1 MMLDPFYEGLI
12 KLPNTDTH
20 NCFACSPVN
29 SSGLQMI
36 FFSDNNRVY
45 AKVVVPTHMGGWNRI
60 AHGGIIATI
69 LDETMGWA
77 GIYLLE
83 QLTLTKTMTID
94 FAKAVMVGEEL
105 RCEAWV
111 QERTGKREA
120 IIKAAIYDTDNEICA
135 ESKGIF
141 TMLSLAL
148 ARRIKLTDA
157 AFEKSFF
164 DPLIKCKHQ
173 AGATVQPKHEQPIS
187 KEEIT

>member
-1 MMLDPFYEGLI
+1 MIGYPPFKEL
-12 KLPNTDTH
+12 KELPNTDTH

-29 SSGLQMI
+29 SSGLRMK
-36 FFSDNNRVY
+36 FYTDDKRVY
-45 AKVVVPTHMGGWNRI
+45 SKVIVPGHMGGWNRI
-60 AHGGIIATI
+60 AHGGVVATI

-94 FAKAVMVGEEL
+94 FVKAIMVGEEL
-105 RCEAWV
+105 RCKAWV

-120 IIKAAIYDTDNEICA
+120 IIHAAIYNADKEICA
-135 ESKGIF
+135 QSKSTF
-141 TMLSLAL
+141 TMLTLAL

-164 DPLIKCKHQ
+164 NPLMETKQ
-173 AGATVQPKHEQPIS
+173 QV
-187 KEEIT
+187 

>member
-1 MMLDPFYEGLI
+1 MTLTPFTDLKE
-12 KLPNTDTH
+12 LPNTESH
-20 NCFACSPVN
+20 NCFACSPSN
-29 SSGLQMI
+29 ASGLRMK
-36 FFSDNNRVY
+36 FFTDSTRVY
-45 AKVVVPTHMGGWNRI
+45 AKAVVPVHMGGWNRI
-60 AHGGIIATI
+60 AHGGIVATI

-120 IIKAAIYDTDNEICA
+120 IIHAVLYDAAHEICA
-135 ESKGIF
+135 QSQGVF
-141 TMLSLAL
+141 TMLALAL

-157 AFEKSFF
+157 AFEKTFF
-164 DPLIKCKHQ
+164 EPLMACKRKSS
-173 AGATVQPKHEQPIS
+173 TCLQPQED
-187 KEEIT
+187 